1 MLCPIQN
8 TRPHY
13 SPDALSDAL
22 HDAHQRK
29 DTKKKVQQSERENI
43 PPSQHFEKISSK
55 ISWEGS

>member
-22 HDAHQRK
+22 SDALHDALHDAHQRK
-29 DTKKKVQQSERENI
+29 DTKKESPTVRTGKHSAK
-43 PPSQHFEKISSK
+43 PTF
-55 ISWEGS
+55 